1 MQRYYNINGVQVAA
15 ESASLKVNDLGIIRG
30 FGIFDFFLVWDYIP
44 LFLEDYLDR
53 FYRSAQKLNIEIPT
67 PRSSFRKQ
75 ILDLIEV
82 NQKSHA
88 GIRLVMT
95 GGYSPDGYTPVSPN
109 LIIMHHDY
117 KPFAEAAYSQGIK
130 LMTQEFQRDL
140 PEVKTTNYANGIRL
154 IPKLK
159 AAGATEPLYHAEGY
173 VKEAVRSNFYIVKN
187 NDTVVTAE
195 ADILYGITRKHV
207 LKVAEKLFK
216 VEVRPLALDEI
227 WAAKEAFITGSNKGV
242 MPVTQIDD
250 HQYGGGKPGE
260 ITQSIMKNFNDYRKH
275 YVEEQKVILAEI

>member
-1 MQRYYNINGVQVAA
+1 MQRFYNINGVQVAA

-30 FGIFDFFLVWDYIP
+30 FGIFDYFLVWDYIP

-53 FYRSAQKLNIEIPT
+53 FYHSAKKLHVEVPT
-67 PRSSFRKQ
+67 PRADFRAQ
-75 ILDLIEV
+75 ILELIEV

-117 KPFAEAAYSQGIK
+117 KPFASEAYSQGIK

-154 IPKLK
+154 LPKL
-159 AAGATEPLYHAEGY
+159 AAVGATEPLYHSGGY
-173 VKEAVRSNFYIVKN
+173 VKEAVRSNFYIVKDN
-187 NDTVVTAE
+187 NTVVTAE
-195 ADILYGITRKHV
+195 ADILLGITRKHV
-207 LKVAEKLFK
+207 LTVAEKRFK

-242 MPVTQIDD
+242 MPVTRIDG
-250 HQYGGGKPGE
+250 HQFGDGLPGE
-260 ITQSIMKNFNDYRKH
+260 ITHRIMHDFNDYRGH
-275 YVEEQKVILAEI
+275 YVEEQKAILSEI